1 MLAQDKFTKNYQI
14 YVSRE
19 GIFSTVVHQVIFL
32 SEEER
37 TSVPIESQ
45 LICAVLL
52 PTQTNTGD

>member
-19 GIFSTVVHQVIFL
+19 GIFSTVHQVIFL
-32 SEEER
+32 RKEER